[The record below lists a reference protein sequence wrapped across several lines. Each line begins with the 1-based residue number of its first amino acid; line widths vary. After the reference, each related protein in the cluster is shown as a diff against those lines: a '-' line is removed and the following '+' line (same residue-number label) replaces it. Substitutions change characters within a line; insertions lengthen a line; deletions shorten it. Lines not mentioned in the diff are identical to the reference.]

1 MDFYVI
7 TYDISDPKRLHK
19 VYQCLLDFGY
29 HRQLSVFECW
39 LKPRGLVR
47 LKNRLSKIINSEA
60 DQILIFPLCKHCL
73 GAIQTIGK
81 KREPFDYKALIF

>member
-19 VYQCLLDFGY
+19 VYQCLLDFGH

-39 LKPRGLVR
+39 LTPRALVR
-47 LKNRLSKIINSEA
+47 LRNRLSKIINCEV
-60 DQILIFPLCKHCL
+60 DQILILPLCKRCQE
-73 GAIQTIGK
+73 AIESIGQ
-81 KREPFDYKALIF
+81 KREPFDYKVFIC